1 MFTKR
6 NLIETAVINEFIRYS
21 RLSPNDIHEAIVA
34 HGLDKKLERTPTNF
48 IRSICITIQR
58 AFRKHDIR
66 FFTFSATL
74 DNVNQYQMTNE
85 ARLFCEEHLQQ
96 PIYDENGNFECNY
109 IQHPDSLKAKW
120 RMLI

>member
-6 NLIETAVINEFIRYS
+6 NIIETAVINEFIRYT
-21 RLSPNDIHEAIVA
+21 RLTPDDIYESIVA
-34 HGLDKKLERTPTNF
+34 HGLDEQLERTPTNF
-48 IRSICITIQR
+48 IRSVCITIQR

-66 FFTFSATL
+66 FFTFSAKL
-74 DNVNQYQMTNE
+74 NSIHQYQMTKE
-85 ARLFCEEHLQQ
+85 ARMFCEEHLQQ
-96 PIYDENGNFECNY
+96 PIYNENGEFESNY

>member
-6 NLIETAVINEFIRYS
+6 NIIETAVINEFIRYN
-21 RLSPNDIHEAIVA
+21 RLSPDEIFEAIVA
-34 HGLDKKLERTPTNF
+34 HGLDEPLERTPTNF
-48 IRSICITIQR
+48 IRSVCITIQR

-66 FFTFSATL
+66 FFTFNAQLNSIH
-74 DNVNQYQMTNE
+74 QYQMTNE
-85 ARLFCEEHLQQ
+85 ARMFCEEHLQQ
-96 PIYDENGNFECNY
+96 PIYDENGEFESNY